1 MAPDDQKEDWH
12 QSLTDRNEARLPE
25 KLRDDLK
32 AAKRRAELGLKKQS
46 TDVMSYFL
54 VEFMGSHEFIWVKES
69 DIIESFDPEEDV
81 NIAAAAGN
89 ITKKRRSTA
98 FNSKQMTNAIEEGRW
113 ALEEFELQLNNTCGD
128 HSDDEDDTDNDT
140 GYTYDILCQSDEE
153 ADEIDQDDN
162 KGRESDIE
170 ELNELLEHDGLL
182 DFSVE
187 GRKRAKARATALK
200 KQNTLLA
207 KKEREKAMGVKAKP
221 AGKATPAK
229 VDTQKIERQRELEEK
244 RAQREIEARRK
255 KRARDHE
262 KLLKEVER
270 KAKRNKSIP
279 SEKKVNPHD
288 IPNKRGRAD
297 TIAKGFL
304 IRKCVQDASYNG
316 AAFQPTS
323 QIEPSGLLGM
333 ALAFRAAAG
342 EVPVIE
348 TNGKPY
354 IENSWD
360 HIDADTPTESSERC
374 KRLQEKIDLIG
385 KEMVKVDADTEQ
397 RLALTEDAKKAHLFA
412 QNKILEAEEQVRS
425 AYAKKKK
432 KSITPKKVESATC
445 AKPDTVKS
453 EGGDKGS
460 ECVKDESGTS
470 DTKPNTE
477 AKVGQ
482 SANGH
487 DKCETST
494 TKPTADVKLECGYKV
509 EDGNTGNGEHASTKP
524 NAAAKIMGESS
535 EPKEMSVDSQPTEN
549 DEAIAK
555 AMEMEESDA
564 DDGSESE

>member
-89 ITKKRRSTA
+89 VTKKRRSTA

-128 HSDDEDDTDNDT
+128 RSDDEDDIDNDT
-140 GYTYDILCQSDEE
+140 GYTYDVLCQSDEE
-153 ADEIDQDDN
+153 ADEIDEDDN
-162 KGRESDIE
+162 KGRESDTE

-207 KKEREKAMGVKAKP
+207 KKEKEKAMGVKVVKVKP

-229 VDTQKIERQRELEEK
+229 ADTQKIERQRELEEK

-262 KLLKEVER
+262 KLLKEAER
-270 KAKRNKSIP
+270 KAKRTKSIP
-279 SEKKVNPHD
+279 SKVNPND

-304 IRKCVQDASYNG
+304 IRKCVQDANYSG

-348 TNGKPY
+348 TNDKPF

-360 HIDADTPTESSERC
+360 QIDADAPMESSERC

-385 KEMVKVDADTEQ
+385 EEMVKVDADTEQ
-397 RLALTEDAKKAHLFA
+397 RLALTEDAKKAHLVA
-412 QNKILEAEEQVRS
+412 QNKILEAEEHVRS

-460 ECVKDESGTS
+460 ELVKDESRTS
-470 DTKPNTE
+470 DTKPNAE
-477 AKVGQ
+477 AKIEQ
-482 SANGH
+482 SDNGH
-487 DKCETST
+487 GKCETST

-509 EDGNTGNGEHASTKP
+509 EDDNTGNGEHASTKP
-524 NAAAKIMGESS
+524 NVAAKSESS
-535 EPKEMSVDSQPTEN
+535 EPKEMSADLEPTEN

-555 AMEMEESDA
+555 AMEMHF
-564 DDGSESE
+564 